1 MAINSNFM
9 RKTPSLGFDYILASR
24 GQSVTKQIEKKP
36 NEEYCQEQLEEA
48 QLLAID
54 FHELFL

>member
-1 MAINSNFM
+1 MNSNFM